1 MMKLGIALYDALMS
15 VDVSAEKAGKVVD
28 ALEEEM
34 QSQLATKQDLNLLK
48 QDLIVLEQKMTST
61 LYRALLI
68 QTMAMAG
75 LMFAIVRVL

>member
-28 ALEEEM
+28 AMEEEM

-75 LMFAIVRVL
+75 LMFAIVRIL

>member
-1 MMKLGIALYDALMS
+1 MKLGIALYDALMS

>member
-1 MMKLGIALYDALMS
+1 
-15 VDVSAEKAGKVVD
+15 
-28 ALEEEM
+28 M

-75 LMFAIVRVL
+75 LMFAIVRIL